1 MEKQLAHSQQH
12 KAPLAFVYRIK
23 NDKLKIKNQPIR
35 FLILYTKARWFA
47 NRFSTLSN
55 AFRLALL
62 LAGGVGPAQAAVG
75 AGPVGRFSRT
85 VVEVGQPLNYE
96 LSYLHDPAEEVVF
109 PDSLAAFGPFEYVG
123 RRWLPTRTENGR
135 SLDRVEYQLRTFSLA
150 PVQALQLPVLV
161 LRGPHDTLRLLP
173 PLARVRLRR
182 VAPTPPSTAEAGP
195 PTLRGGYR
203 WLPLA
208 AAFNYPFWLAGLAGL
223 LALGGGAWALYGRRW
238 RQRYGRYK
246 RRKNHV
252 YFLAQ
257 FARNAERFTLS
268 RSATVVER
276 TVALWKNYLSS
287 LDNSNLSSLTTKELT
302 QYFNNDEDVRRALRA
317 TDRVVYGNLLSEDAQ
332 EVDAA
337 FQRLR
342 AFAEQRYG
350 ALAGE

>member
-1 MEKQLAHSQQH
+1 MKRRLLFFYRSNLLTKVLSLA
-12 KAPLAFVYRIK
+12 
-23 NDKLKIKNQPIR
+23 
-35 FLILYTKARWFA
+35 W
-47 NRFSTLSN
+47 
-55 AFRLALL
+55 ALTM
-62 LAGGVGPAQAAVG
+62 GVGPARAAVG
-75 AGPVGRFSRT
+75 AGPTGHFSHA
-85 VVEVGQPLNYE
+85 VVEVGQPLSYE
-96 LSYLHDPAEEVVF
+96 LSYLHDPAEEVIF
-109 PDSLAAFGPFEYVG
+109 PDSLAAFGPFEYAG

-135 SLDRVEYQLRTFSLA
+135 SLDRVVYRLRTFSLA

-173 PLARVRLRR
+173 PLAQVRLRR
-182 VAPTPPSTAEAGP
+182 VAPTLFTTTATSP
-195 PTLRGGYR
+195 PTLHPGYR

-257 FARNAERFTLS
+257 FARNTERFTLS
-268 RSATVVER
+268 RSASVVER

-287 LDNSNLSSLTTKELT
+287 LDSNSLSSLTTKELT
-302 QYFNNDEDVRRALRA
+302 QYFDNNEEVRRALRA

-342 AFAEQRYG
+342 AFAEQRY
-350 ALAGE
+350 ASLASD

>member
-1 MEKQLAHSQQH
+1 MG
-12 KAPLAFVYRIK
+12 
-23 NDKLKIKNQPIR
+23 
-35 FLILYTKARWFA
+35 T
-47 NRFSTLSN
+47 
-55 AFRLALL
+55 
-62 LAGGVGPAQAAVG
+62 
-75 AGPVGRFSRT
+75 GPVGRFSRA
-85 VVEVGQPLNYE
+85 VVEVGQPLSYE

-109 PDSLAAFGPFEYVG
+109 PDSLAAFGPFEYAG

-135 SLDRVEYQLRTFSLA
+135 SLDRVVYQLRTFSLA

-173 PLARVRLRR
+173 PMAQLRLRR
-182 VAPTPPSTAEAGP
+182 VAPTPPPNAVASP
-195 PTLRGGYR
+195 PTLHAGYR

-223 LALGGGAWALYGRRW
+223 LALGGGAWALSGRRW

-268 RSATVVER
+268 RSASVVER

-287 LDNSNLSSLTTKELT
+287 LDNNNLSSLTTKELT
-302 QYFNNDEDVRRALRA
+302 QYFDNDEDVRRALRA

-342 AFAEQRYG
+342 TFAEQRYA
-350 ALAGE
+350 ALASE

>member
-1 MEKQLAHSQQH
+1 MRQLLSYYITWALMEL
-12 KAPLAFVYRIK
+12 IK
-23 NDKLKIKNQPIR
+23 NDKFKIKNLTTI
-35 FLILYTKARWFA
+35 FLIL
-47 NRFSTLSN
+47 NLS
-55 AFRLALL
+55 FLILPVR
-62 LAGGVGPAQAAVG
+62 AAV
-75 AGPVGRFSRT
+75 ATGPVGHFSRAE
-85 VVEVGQPLNYE
+85 VEVGQPLTYV
-96 LSYLHDPAEEVVF
+96 LSYFHDPAEEVVF
-109 PDSLAAFGPFEYVG
+109 PDSLAAFGPFEYAG

-135 SLDRVEYQLRTFSLA
+135 SLDRVVYQLRTFSLA

-173 PLARVRLRR
+173 PMARVRLRR
-182 VAPTPPSTAEAGP
+182 VAPTLYTTEAASP
-195 PTLRGGYR
+195 PTLHGGYR

-208 AAFNYPFWLAGLAGL
+208 AAFNYPFWLAGLLGL

-246 RRKNHV
+246 RRKNHL

-287 LDNSNLSSLTTKELT
+287 LDSSNLSSLTTKELT
-302 QYFNNDEDVRRALRA
+302 RYFDNDEDVRRALRT

-342 AFAEQRYG
+342 TFAEQRYA